1 MKKKFLSLL
10 LCALLTLGL
19 CIPAFAADES
29 LEEELTRVTLA
40 VKNTISIGDQYTDF
54 TGNVDDMGALRYWSL
69 NWSDENGDNIRVLA
83 NAAGKVMQY
92 SANSSGPI
100 RPMMNG
106 SFDPTFSKISAD
118 AAAKAAE
125 KFLGSVLTK
134 GESAKLIDSSDKMAV
149 TLGGSDYTVSA
160 QILLNGIP
168 SPNRARLQVSSE
180 TGEVVY
186 FSRDDCYEA
195 YVNDVPSA
203 VPAVSAAG
211 AADTLA
217 GTVNLELQYV
227 LPEDGD
233 GSTAVLRYVPTAGGS
248 YYVDAQSG
256 KLVDLSKVWDNL
268 RSDSVTEEAKFASA
282 AAGGNQSADSGLS
295 GVEQA
300 AIQKLQGVLSQDAL
314 DTAVRKVTLLGLG
327 RYTLSSANYSMD
339 QHTGDVTCTMT
350 YTRKVP
356 LSELKDVTSEQ
367 YQKGNYQ
374 QTKTLTLDAKTGDL
388 LGGWSYR
395 PWYMKDVKVN
405 RSKLQS
411 TADSFLS
418 FRYPDYADNVELMDD
433 NGNSDATDF
442 RYDRKEN
449 GYFYHNNYVG
459 ITIDPSDGSVASFYD
474 SWDEDL
480 KFQSTDGIV
489 SADAAKSTY
498 CGAYSARLGYIAYP
512 VSVNV
517 DIPIWKTYA
526 DRRGY
531 VAYQYVLGY
540 TYETDGSPLL
550 GVDAKTGKYVVVQA
564 QKTAVVYTDIAGSF
578 AQKQIE
584 ALAAAGIGFGGSGEF
599 KPNANLTQKDMLVL
613 LLNSCGY
620 RFDTAEL
627 DREDELESL
636 YNAAWSEGFLIR
648 GSRSP
653 DHVVTRME
661 MVKAVIDA
669 SPYGQAAKLKGI
681 FLTSF
686 TDAAQIPAD
695 SLGYAA
701 IAQGLGIIHGN
712 EKGQFCPDTAVTR
725 QVAAVILYNYMNR

>member
-1 MKKKFLSLL
+1 MKKKYLSLL

-19 CIPAFAADES
+19 CTPAFAADES

-40 VKNTISIGDQYTDF
+40 VKNTISIGGQYTDF
-54 TGNVDDMGALRYWSL
+54 IGNVEDMGALRYWSL
-69 NWSDENGDNIRVLA
+69 NWSDENENNIWVLA
-83 NAAGKVMQY
+83 TDDGKVMQY

-100 RPMMNG
+100 RPLMNG
-106 SFDPTFSKISAD
+106 LFDPSFSKISTE

-134 GESAKLIDSSDKMAV
+134 GESAELTDTDKMAV
-149 TLGGSDYTVSA
+149 PLGGSDYTVTA

-168 SPNRARLQVSSE
+168 SPNIARLQVSSE

-186 FSRDDCYEA
+186 FNRDDRYVA

-203 VPAVSAAG
+203 VPAVSVAVAAE
-211 AADTLA
+211 TLA

-233 GSTAVLRYVPTAGGS
+233 GSTAVLRYVPASGGN

-256 KLVDLSKVWDNL
+256 KLVDLSKIWDDL
-268 RSDSVTEEAKFASA
+268 RSNSINDEAKSNSMAADGERSA
-282 AAGGNQSADSGLS
+282 GSGLS
-295 GVEQA
+295 DAELA
-300 AIQKLQGVLSQDAL
+300 TIQKLQGVLSQNAL
-314 DTAVRKVTLLGLG
+314 DTAARKVTQLGLG
-327 RYTLSSANYSMD
+327 RYTLSSASYSMNQD
-339 QHTGDVTCTMT
+339 TGDVTCTMN
-350 YTRKVP
+350 YTRKLS

-367 YQKGNYQ
+367 YKNGNYQ

-388 LGGWSYR
+388 LQGWSYR
-395 PWYMKDVKVN
+395 PWYMKDVKAN
-405 RSKLQS
+405 LTKLQS
-411 TADSFLS
+411 TANSFLS
-418 FRYPDYADNVELMDD
+418 FRYPGYADKVAIMDD
-433 NGNSDATDF
+433 NGNGEGTDF

-449 GYFYHNNYVG
+449 GYFYHNNYVQ

-474 SWDEDL
+474 SWDDDL
-480 KFQSTDGIV
+480 KFQSSDAIV
-489 SADAAKSTY
+489 SADAAKDAY

-512 VSVNV
+512 ISVNV
-517 DIPIWKTYA
+517 NLPIWKTYA
-526 DRRGY
+526 DCCGY

-540 TYETDGSPLL
+540 TYETDGSAAL
-550 GVDAKTGKYVVVQA
+550 GIDAKTGKPVAVQE
-564 QKTAVVYTDIAGSF
+564 QKKQVAYTDIAGSF

-584 ALAAAGIGFGGSGEF
+584 ALAAAGIGFGNSSEF
-599 KPNANLTQKDMLVL
+599 KPNAALTQKDMLVL

-627 DREDELESL
+627 ESEEELEAL
-636 YNAAWSEGFLIR
+636 YSAAWSEGFLVR
-648 GSRSP
+648 GNRNP
-653 DHVVTRME
+653 DHVVTRLE

-686 TDAAQIPAD
+686 TDADQIPAE

-701 IAQGLGIIHGN
+701 IAQGLGIIRGN
-712 EKGQFCPDTAVTR
+712 ERGQFCPTTAVTR
-725 QVAAVILYNYMNR
+725 QVAAVILYHYMNR

>member
-10 LCALLTLGL
+10 LCAILTLGL
-19 CIPAFAADES
+19 YTPAFAAGES

-40 VKNTISIGDQYTDF
+40 VKNVIPIGDKYTDF

-69 NWSDENGDNIRVLA
+69 NWSNENGDNIRVLA
-83 NAAGKVMQY
+83 TDTGKVMQY

-100 RPMMNG
+100 RPLMNG
-106 SFDPTFSKISAD
+106 LFDPSFSKISAD

-125 KFLGSVLTK
+125 KFLGSVLAK
-134 GESAKLIDSSDKMAV
+134 GESAQLTDNSNKMAV

-168 SPNRARLQVSSE
+168 SPNCARLQVSSE

-203 VPAVSAAG
+203 VPAVSAAA

-233 GSTAVLRYVPTAGGS
+233 GSMAVLRYVPAAGGN

-256 KLVDLSKVWDNL
+256 KLVDLSKVWDDL
-268 RSDSVTEEAKFASA
+268 RSHLVNDAAKSA
-282 AAGGNQSADSGLS
+282 AQAPGSEQSADSGLS
-295 GVEQA
+295 DAEQA
-300 AIQKLQGVLSQDAL
+300 TIRKLQGVLSQDTL
-314 DTAVRKVTLLGLG
+314 DATARKVTLLGLG
-327 RYTLSSANYSMD
+327 RYTLSKASYSMD
-339 QHTGDVTCTMT
+339 QDTGDVTCTMN
-350 YTRKVP
+350 YTRKLS

-374 QTKTLTLDAKTGDL
+374 QTKTLTLNAKTGDL

-395 PWYMKDVKVN
+395 PWYMKDVKADL
-405 RSKLQS
+405 SKLQS
-411 TADSFLS
+411 TANSFLS
-418 FRYPDYADNVELMDD
+418 LRYPDYADKVALIDNND
-433 NGNSDATDF
+433 NGDGTDF
-442 RYDRKEN
+442 HYDRKEN
-449 GYFYHNNYVG
+449 GYLYHNNYVE
-459 ITIDPSDGSVASFYD
+459 ITIDPSDGSVAGFYD
-474 SWDEDL
+474 DWDDDL
-480 KFQSTDGIV
+480 KFQSPDGIV

-498 CGAYSARLGYIAYP
+498 CGTYSARLGYIAYP

-517 DIPIWKTYA
+517 NIPIWKTYA
-526 DRRGY
+526 DYCGY
-531 VAYQYVLGY
+531 TAYQYVLGY
-540 TYETDGSPLL
+540 TYETDGSAML
-550 GVDAKTGKYVVVQA
+550 GVDAKTGKPVMQT
-564 QKTAVVYTDIAGSF
+564 QKTAVVYTDITGSF
-578 AQKQIE
+578 AKKQIE
-584 ALAAAGIGFGGSGEF
+584 ALAAAGVVFGDSSEF

-620 RFDTAEL
+620 RFDTADL
-627 DREDELESL
+627 DSEDELESL

-648 GSRSP
+648 GSRNP
-653 DHVVTRME
+653 DHVVTRLE

-681 FLTSF
+681 FITSF
-686 TDAAQIPAD
+686 TDASRIPAD

-712 EKGQFCPDTAVTR
+712 EKGQFCPNTAVTR

>member
-1 MKKKFLSLL
+1 MKKKYLSLL

-19 CIPAFAADES
+19 CTPAFAADES

-69 NWSDENGDNIRVLA
+69 NWSDENGDSIRVLA
-83 NAAGKVMQY
+83 TDAGKVMQY

-100 RPMMNG
+100 GPLMSG

-118 AAAKAAE
+118 TAAKAAE
-125 KFLGSVLTK
+125 KFLSSVLTK
-134 GESAKLIDSSDKMAV
+134 DESAELTDSDKMAV

-168 SPNRARLQVSSE
+168 SPNCARLQVSSE

-195 YVNDVPSA
+195 YVNDAPSA
-203 VPAVSAAG
+203 VPAVSVAA

-233 GSTAVLRYVPTAGGS
+233 GSTAVLRYVPITGGN

-256 KLVDLSKVWDNL
+256 KLVDLSKIWDDL
-268 RSDSVTEEAKFASA
+268 RSDLVNDEAKSAST
-282 AAGGNQSADSGLS
+282 AAGIDQSADSGLS
-295 GVEQA
+295 DAEQA

-314 DTAVRKVTLLGLG
+314 DTAARKVTLLGLG
-327 RYTLSSANYSMD
+327 RYSLSSASYSMD
-339 QHTGDVTCTMT
+339 QDTGDVTCTIN
-350 YTRKVP
+350 YTRK
-356 LSELKDVTSEQ
+356 LSFSELKDVTSEQ
-367 YQKGNYQ
+367 YQNGNYQ
-374 QTKTLTLDAKTGDL
+374 QTKSLTLNAKTGDL

-395 PWYMKDVKVN
+395 PWYMKDVKTDL
-405 RSKLQS
+405 SKLQS
-411 TADSFLS
+411 TANSFLS
-418 FRYPDYADNVELMDD
+418 FCYPDYADKVALIDD
-433 NGNSDATDF
+433 NGNGDGTNF
-442 RYDRKEN
+442 HYDRKEN
-449 GYFYHNNYVG
+449 GYYYHNNYVE
-459 ITIDPSDGSVASFYD
+459 ITIDPSDGSVASFCD
-474 SWDEDL
+474 NWDDGL
-480 KFQSTDGIV
+480 KFQSAAGMV
-489 SADAAKSTY
+489 SADTAKSAY
-498 CGAYSARLGYIAYP
+498 CGTYSAWLGYIAYP

-517 DIPIWKTYA
+517 SLPIWKTYA
-526 DRRGY
+526 DCCGY

-540 TYETDGSPLL
+540 TYETDGSTVL
-550 GVDAKTGKYVVVQA
+550 GVDAMTGKPIVVQT
-564 QKTAVVYTDIAGSF
+564 QKTAVVYTDITGSF

-584 ALAAAGIGFGGSGEF
+584 ALAAAGIGFGDSSEF

-620 RFDTAEL
+620 RFDTADL

-636 YNAAWSEGFLIR
+636 YSAAWSEGFLIR
-648 GSRSP
+648 GNRDP
-653 DHVVTRME
+653 DHIVTRLE
-661 MVKAVIDA
+661 MVTAVIDA
-669 SPYGQAAKLKGI
+669 SPYSQAAKLKGI
-681 FLTSF
+681 FITSF
-686 TDAAQIPAD
+686 TDAAQISAD

-712 EKGQFCPDTAVTR
+712 EKGQFCPNATVTR
-725 QVAAVILYNYMNR
+725 QVAAVILYSYMNR